1 MSTARICNPIPLTSP
16 SFPRFTAHGGREVLR
31 PEISWPVEA
40 GDVLGFAHIA
50 ENLLRQADAS
60 PADLSRKAL
69 EAREFVSREYS
80 MERERQNVLKFWDE
94 VMFEQGRDAIAEA

>member
-1 MSTARICNPIPLTSP
+1 MAR
-16 SFPRFTAHGGREVLR
+16 GWREVLR

-40 GDVLGFAHIA
+40 GDILGFASVA
-50 ENLLRQADAS
+50 ENLLRQVNAS
-60 PADLSRKAL
+60 PSELSRKAA